1 MNELPIQVY
10 IVIGAFL
17 VLGLTLAWMGF
28 RRMFNRRLLA
38 GGTNLVIGLLL
49 LAITLAAIGAIANLY
64 TYLKLTSEELVGT
77 IEFQKYANQEYITK
91 LTRADGDIK
100 RYTIFGDECQ
110 LDARIL
116 KWKGSANL
124 LGFNTLYRL
133 ERVSG
138 RYSNTDQAKNSPR
151 SAHSL
156 TEHAGLEIWE
166 IIHRF
171 DDWLPWV
178 DAFYGNAV
186 YVPMQDGAQYMV
198 TVSITGLVARAQN
211 NEARKAIQNWK

>member
-1 MNELPIQVY
+1 MKEIPVQVY
-10 IVIGAFL
+10 IVFAAVL

-28 RRMFNRRLLA
+28 RRLFNRRLLA
-38 GGTNLVIGLLL
+38 GGSSLIIGLLL
-49 LAITLAAIGAIANLY
+49 LTVAVATVGAMANLY
-64 TYLKLTSEELVGT
+64 TYLKLTSEQLVGN
-77 IEFQKYANQEYITK
+77 IEFQKYANQEFIAK

-124 LGFNTLYRL
+124 FGFDTLYRL

-138 RYSNTDQAKNSPR
+138 RYGQTTQDETARR
-151 SAHSL
+151 SVHPLA
-156 TEHAGLEIWE
+156 ENAGFEIWE
-166 IIHRF
+166 VIHRF
-171 DDWLPWV
+171 DDWLPWA

-186 YVPMQDGAQYMV
+186 YVPMQDGASYTV
-198 TVSITGLVARAQN
+198 TVSTSGLVARPQN
-211 NEARKAIQNWK
+211 IEAKKAIKNWK